1 MYVVF
6 IQSQIDL
13 FSYVQPYS
21 TFLLTAQIHFTL
33 IIKSAWPG
41 YYRTCCTGGWCT
53 AHPSSD
59 RNGIIFN
66 NKMRMHLHT
75 NLYTLLSVGLHV
87 VVVEVVVVVVLV
99 VMLAIS

>member
-1 MYVVF
+1 MAR
-6 IQSQIDL
+6 ILQN
-13 FSYVQPYS
+13 
-21 TFLLTAQIHFTL
+21 LLH
-33 IIKSAWPG
+33 W
-41 YYRTCCTGGWCT
+41 WCT
-53 AHPSSD
+53 PSD

-87 VVVEVVVVVVLV
+87 VVVEVVVVVVVV

>member
-1 MYVVF
+1 MAR
-6 IQSQIDL
+6 ILQN
-13 FSYVQPYS
+13 
-21 TFLLTAQIHFTL
+21 LLHWWMVHCSSVA
-33 IIKSAWPG
+33 
-41 YYRTCCTGGWCT
+41 
-53 AHPSSD
+53 SSD

-87 VVVEVVVVVVLV
+87 VVVEVVVVVVV